1 MIRFLLIRHGRAA
14 WNAEGRFMGQLDI
27 PLDELGRAQAAALA
41 NRLRDEQVDAIYSS
55 DLSRA
60 WNTALAVQSRL
71 ATGADLK
78 PDSRLR
84 EMNFGD
90 WQGLTYAEIQERDP
104 GALATWEKARLNSA
118 PPHGETLLEFSER
131 VMSVYQELCEAHV
144 GQTLILVAHG
154 GSLQLLIAHAL
165 GLPPE
170 KYWQVHLSNASLSDL
185 RVHDLGPILNLLNDT
200 SHLDKTTCQPE
211 P

>member
-1 MIRFLLIRHGRAA
+1 MIRFLLIRHGQTG
-14 WNAEGRFMGQLDI
+14 WNADGRFMGQLDI
-27 PLDELGRAQAAALA
+27 ALDEVGRVQVAALA
-41 NRLRDEQVDAIYSS
+41 NRLKDEPVDVIYSS

-60 WNTALAVQSRL
+60 WNTALTIQYRL
-71 ATGADLK
+71 APHVELEPA
-78 PDSRLR
+78 SRLR

-104 GALATWEKARLNSA
+104 DTLAAWEKARLNNA
-118 PPHGETLLEFSER
+118 PPNGETLLEFSER
-131 VMSVYQELCEAHV
+131 VKSVYRELCKAHAE
-144 GQTLILVAHG
+144 QTVILVAHG

-200 SHLDKTTCQPE
+200 SHLDKAS
-211 P
+211 